1 VFFLPSLTALK
12 SAYSGDL
19 GYVVIS
25 TGVNAPVSK
34 QFADD
39 GWAVK
44 PLGTYWQLAV
54 APAGRRVT
62 VLTTC

>member
-1 VFFLPSLTALK
+1 M
-12 SAYSGDL
+12 
-19 GYVVIS
+19 IS

-34 QFADD
+34 QFADG